1 MISIFRMGS
10 AASERGP
17 GDTDRVLVR
26 VAKSG
31 VKNWEV
37 LVWQKYT
44 DNLCFQFDLWI
55 IRYDRYIFFV
65 QELPN
70 FGHAI

>member
-37 LVWQKYT
+37 LV
-44 DNLCFQFDLWI
+44 
-55 IRYDRYIFFV
+55 
-65 QELPN
+65 
-70 FGHAI
+70 